1 MPNPVICEAIE
12 RFKIIEF
19 TYEDSAG
26 NVHHRVVEPYA
37 YGKTSRGNDA
47 LRGYQIGGTSES
59 TIPGW
64 KLFVVGRMGRL
75 RKTDRTFNAT
85 APGYA
90 HGDSSLSPM
99 YCRVP

>member
-1 MPNPVICEAIE
+1 MPNPVICEAINQ
-12 RFKIIEF
+12 FKMIEF
-19 TYEDSAG
+19 TYEDNDG
-26 NVHHRVVEPYA
+26 NVHRRVVEPYA
-37 YGKTSRGNDA
+37 YGQTSRGNEA

-64 KLFVVGRMGRL
+64 KLFVIERIGGL
-75 RKTDRTFNAT
+75 RRTDRSFNGN

-90 HGDSSLSPM
+90 HGDSALSPI